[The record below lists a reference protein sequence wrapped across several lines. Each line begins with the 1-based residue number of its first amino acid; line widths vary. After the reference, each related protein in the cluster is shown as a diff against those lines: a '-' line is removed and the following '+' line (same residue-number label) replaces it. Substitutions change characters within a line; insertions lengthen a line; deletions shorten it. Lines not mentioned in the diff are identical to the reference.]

1 MKFIDE
7 YQNSELA
14 TKLAHRIANRSTKPI
29 RLMEFCGGH
38 THAIMRYGIRQL
50 VPRTVE
56 MRSGPGCPVC
66 VTAIT
71 DLDKAIT
78 LAHLP
83 GVIITT
89 FGDIMRVPG
98 SYSSLQQ
105 AKAEGADIRIVYS
118 TMDAVEI
125 AKANPRN
132 SVIFIGIGF
141 ETTAPTIAA
150 SIIKAQKEGVENFY
164 VLSLLKLT
172 PPVMKALLDSGE
184 VKLDGIV
191 GPGHVSVIIG
201 AHPYEFIPKNYGVA
215 CVISGFEPLDI
226 LLCIDKLVEQ
236 IESGEPRVEI
246 AYRRGV
252 TPQGNKKAMELMNKV
267 FEIDGATWRGI
278 GIVPQ
283 SGLKISEK
291 YRYFDADEAFS
302 VRVKAA
308 KEPKGCRCGDIL
320 RGVATPL
327 ECKLFGEVCTPEKPV
342 GPCMVSSEGAC
353 AAYYQYPSVI
363 ASKAKQSHSTASFMS
378 KIRSN
383 L

>member
-7 YQNSELA
+7 NQNSELA
-14 TKLAHRIANRSTKPI
+14 IKLAHRIANRSTKPI

-50 VPRTVE
+50 MPKTVE

-83 GVIITT
+83 RVIITT
-89 FGDIMRVPG
+89 FGDIVRVPG

-125 AKANPRN
+125 AKANPKK
-132 SVIFIGIGF
+132 SIIFIGIGF

-172 PPVMKALLDSGE
+172 PPVMKALLDLGE

-201 AHPYEFIPKNYGVA
+201 SYPYEFIPQNYGVA

-236 IESGEPRVEI
+236 VESGKPRVEI

-252 TPQGNKKAMELMNKV
+252 KPQGNEKALELMNEV
-267 FEIDGATWRGI
+267 FAIDGATWRGI

-283 SGLKISEK
+283 SGLKINQK
-291 YRYFDADEAFS
+291 YRHFDAGRAFS
-302 VRVKAA
+302 VNLKPA

-320 RGVATPL
+320 RGVATPP
-327 ECKLFGEVCTPEKPV
+327 ECKLFGKVCTPEKPV

-353 AAYYQYPSVI
+353 AAYYQYR
-363 ASKAKQSHSTASFMS
+363 ASYE
-378 KIRSN
+378 
-383 L
+383 